1 MNAYTAKSLKVGK
14 LPILVEDE
22 LQALQVFTGFRRSE
36 SVASLK
42 TLWIKNTSKLNE
54 MWASEALLEEA
65 SANPNIEILS
75 EPLSVSFD
83 QAHEMHLPQLADAAE

>member
-22 LQALQVFTGFRRSE
+22 LQALQVFTGFRQSE

-42 TLWIKNTSKLNE
+42 TLWIKNTSKLSE
-54 MWASEALLEEA
+54 MWASESLLDEA
-65 SANPNIEILS
+65 SAHPNIEILS
-75 EPLSVSFD
+75 EPMPVTS
-83 QAHEMHLPQLADAAE
+83 